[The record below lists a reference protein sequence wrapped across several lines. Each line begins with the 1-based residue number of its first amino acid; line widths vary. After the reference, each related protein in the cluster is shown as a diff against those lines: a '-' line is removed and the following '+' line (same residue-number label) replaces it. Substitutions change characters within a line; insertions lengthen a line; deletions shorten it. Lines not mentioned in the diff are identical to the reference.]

1 MLSPDQKGA
10 IAELAVT
17 HHAARFGVGVL
28 RPLTDGHRYD
38 VVFDVGGKLIRVQ
51 CKWASRRGDVVYV
64 HTCSSRRTASGFV
77 RRSYNGDE
85 VDAIAVYCPDLD
97 ECYLL
102 PPTIFSG
109 HPAIQLRL
117 APTRNNQKRGITWAK
132 DFVFAATLGT
142 LGP

>member
-10 IAELAVT
+10 VAELAVT
-17 HHAARFGVGVL
+17 HHAARFGVR
-28 RPLTDGHRYD
+28 RP
-38 VVFDVGGKLIRVQ
+38 
-51 CKWASRRGDVVYV
+51 
-64 HTCSSRRTASGFV
+64 
-77 RRSYNGDE
+77 YNGDE
-85 VDAIAVYCPDLD
+85 VDALAVYCPELD

-109 HPAIQLRL
+109 HPAIQLRI

-132 DFVFAATLGT
+132 DFLFAATLGT